1 MLSEAEK
8 KVWGCPELLE
18 RLLVFLD
25 PDSLVSLAEA
35 HEPANSVLG
44 KTVWN
49 KLVKQVCQSSGRSSS
64 RECASYKDLMLRRM
78 KVGYNLNISCC

>member
-44 KTVWN
+44 KTLWN
-49 KLVKQVCQSSGRSSS
+49 KLVKQVCQGSGRSSS
-64 RECASYKDLMLRRM
+64 RECASYKDLMLMRM